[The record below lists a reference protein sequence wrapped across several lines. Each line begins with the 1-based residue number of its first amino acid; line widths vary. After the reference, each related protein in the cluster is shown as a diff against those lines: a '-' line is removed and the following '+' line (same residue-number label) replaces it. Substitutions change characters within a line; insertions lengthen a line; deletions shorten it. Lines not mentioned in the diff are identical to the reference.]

1 MKEVASYISW
11 VDSKERLKLFNPQF
25 YLYLVTEYEDGRII
39 LEPKCLDDDLQKP
52 SDTVIRMIDS
62 AMKNIKECK
71 VSEYIDLTKIAK
83 EIKKDTNKQGGR

>member
-1 MKEVASYISW
+1 M
-11 VDSKERLKLFNPQF
+11 KLFNPQF
-25 YLYLVTEYEDGRII
+25 DLYLVTEYKDGRII

-71 VSEYIDLTKIAK
+71 VSESIDLNKIAK
-83 EIKKDTNKQGGR
+83 EIKKDTNKYGGR

>member
-25 YLYLVTEYEDGRII
+25 DLYLVTEYEDGRII

-62 AMKNIKECK
+62 TMKNIKECK

-83 EIKKDTNKQGGR
+83 EIKKDTNK